1 MGSFFS
7 KTKTKTKFE
16 SNLYIPIWISHS
28 YLPKQTKIPVKI
40 SLEEQSSPCKQGH
53 LVLNF
58 DILWFFFFV
67 LFWEEKF
74 RHIPFRA
81 NFFFRSC
88 VFGFEREETKTLGK
102 LISTACS
109 FDFGYFHIFSIY
121 VCTDFYGYKVKSWCQ
136 KISFTSFT
144 WMVGIVRKI
153 AYFLKF
159 WINLYGK
166 GAGK

>member
-7 KTKTKTKFE
+7 ITKTKTKFE
-16 SNLYIPIWISHS
+16 SNLFIPIWISHS

-40 SLEEQSSPCKQGH
+40 SLEELSSPCKQGH

-58 DILWFFFFV
+58 DILWFFF
-67 LFWEEKF
+67 LFCFDRKNLDTFLLEQ
-74 RHIPFRA
+74 I
-81 NFFFRSC
+81 FFFRSC
-88 VFGFEREETKTLGK
+88 VFGFEREENKTLGK

-166 GAGK
+166 RAGK